1 MKSRIKPGEYNIKAR
16 VMALTAFDPNI
27 EKRIDQII
35 GGIRNLPTPPI
46 VFEQIQKVINDP
58 EASSA
63 KIAKILGED
72 AAMSVKVLKLTNSA
86 FYGLSREVE
95 SVKHAVTIIGLEA
108 VRNLVLSASVLNM
121 FKSDSA
127 NREFHEEFWRHS
139 LATAV
144 AARLIAQKYKNGTV
158 FNPDPAFTSGLVHDI
173 GRIVICC
180 FLPADHAKIMDELRC
195 MPELLVHEAEEKVL
209 GFNHAHLGSHLITS
223 WKLPDRMA
231 DAIAFHHIPN
241 EENESHNYA
250 HLVCL
255 ANHLAHICFPP
266 DATEASHFMLPTGV
280 MEFFDLD
287 EIGLEAL
294 KGELLEEYMKAETF
308 MKMAGIG

>member
-1 MKSRIKPGEYNIKAR
+1 
-16 VMALTAFDPNI
+16 MALTAFDPSI
-27 EKRIDQII
+27 EKRINQII

-58 EASSA
+58 NASSA
-63 KIAKILGED
+63 KVAKILGED

-121 FKSDSA
+121 FKSD
-127 NREFHEEFWRHS
+127 NTNKEFHEEFWRHS
-139 LATAV
+139 LATAM
-144 AARLIAQKYKNGTV
+144 AARLIAQRFKNGTV

-180 FLPADHAKIMDELRC
+180 FLPAEHAKIMDELRNK
-195 MPELLVHEAEEKVL
+195 PELLVHEAEQKIL
-209 GFNHAHLGSHLITS
+209 GFNHAHLGSYLIVS

-231 DAIAFHHIPN
+231 EAIAFHHNPT
-241 EENESHNYA
+241 EENDSQNFA
-250 HLVCL
+250 FLICL
-255 ANHLAHICFPP
+255 ADHLAHAAFPP
-266 DATEASHFMLPTGV
+266 TVLENSHYMLPTGV
-280 MEFFDLD
+280 MEIFNLD
-287 EIGLEAL
+287 QGGLDSFKAN
-294 KGELLEEYMKAETF
+294 LLEEYMKAETF
-308 MKMAGIG
+308 MKMAGLS

>member
-1 MKSRIKPGEYNIKAR
+1 
-16 VMALTAFDPNI
+16 MALTAFDPDI
-27 EKRIDQII
+27 EKRINQII

-58 EASSA
+58 NASSA
-63 KIAKILGED
+63 KVAKILGED

-121 FKSDSA
+121 FKSDNA
-127 NREFHEEFWRHS
+127 NKEFHEEFWRHS

-144 AARLIAQKYKNGTV
+144 AARVIAQKFKNGTV

-180 FLPADHAKIMDELRC
+180 FLPADHARIMDELRSKQ
-195 MPELLVHEAEEKVL
+195 ELLVYEAEEKIL
-209 GFNHAHLGSHLITS
+209 GFNHAHLGSHLIKS

-231 DAIAFHHIPN
+231 EAIAFHHNPQD
-241 EENESHNYA
+241 ENSSQNYA

-255 ANHLAHICFPP
+255 ADHLAHVAFP
-266 DATEASHFMLPTGV
+266 TTIIENSHHMLPAGV
-280 MEFFDLD
+280 SEILGLD
-287 EIGLEAL
+287 ETGLEGL
-294 KGELLEEYMKAETF
+294 KGNLMEEYMKAETF
-308 MKMAGIG
+308 MKMAGVG